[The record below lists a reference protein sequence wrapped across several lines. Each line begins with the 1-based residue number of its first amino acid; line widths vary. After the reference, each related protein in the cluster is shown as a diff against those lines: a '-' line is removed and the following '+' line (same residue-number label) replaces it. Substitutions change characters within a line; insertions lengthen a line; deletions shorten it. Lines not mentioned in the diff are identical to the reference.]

1 MRKTSDVIWQD
12 AQHQTLFDLL
22 DQIAEDSSGIEV
34 LDRLK
39 FYAESHFVIE
49 EKYMEELNYPGFA
62 EHLAAHDKFRLELAD
77 MMDNPGKHDATSRQI
92 ISTFLTEWLK
102 RHVFGIDKKL
112 ELFIFESNAR

>member
-1 MRKTSDVIWQD
+1 MRKTSNIIWQD
-12 AQHQTLFDLL
+12 VQHQTLFDLL
-22 DQIAEDSSGIEV
+22 DQIAEDGSGTEV
-34 LDRLK
+34 LERLK

-49 EKYMEELNYPGFA
+49 EKYMQELDYPGFA

-77 MMDNPGKHDATSRQI
+77 MMDNSDKHDATSRQI

-112 ELFIFESNAR
+112 ELFIFESKTR